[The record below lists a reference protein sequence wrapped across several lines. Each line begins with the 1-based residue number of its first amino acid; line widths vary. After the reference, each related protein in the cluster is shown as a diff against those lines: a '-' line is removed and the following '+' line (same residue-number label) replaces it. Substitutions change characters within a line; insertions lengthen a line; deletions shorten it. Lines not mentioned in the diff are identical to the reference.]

1 MKLEDE
7 IKQQNFRSDYQKAA
21 INLIYTHNWL
31 VDQLKTIFKGYDV
44 TVQQFNVLRILRGQY
59 PKPVT
64 TSVIRSRMLDKMS
77 DASRIVDR
85 LHKKEL
91 VKRSTCPHDKRLVDV
106 VISEEGLKL
115 LNIMDAEEIR
125 LDNILGSLDETEIMT
140 LNQLLDK
147 MRN

>member
-7 IKQQNFRSDYQKAA
+7 IKQKTFRNNHQKAT

-31 VDQLKTIFKGYDV
+31 IDQLKTIFKGYGI
-44 TVQQFNVLRILRGQY
+44 TIQQYNVLRILRGQY

-64 TSVIRSRMLDKMS
+64 TSAIRDRMLDRMS

-85 LHKKEL
+85 LYKKKL

-106 VISEEGLKL
+106 LLSKEGLQLIEMMSTEDTRLDKILSRLSEEELGQ
-115 LNIMDAEEIR
+115 LND
-125 LDNILGSLDETEIMT
+125 
-140 LNQLLDK
+140 LLDK
-147 MRN
+147 LRD